1 MTSVSHW
8 QIDDIDDA
16 LAADFDGSLSG
27 LGMELGTA
35 SFNMSDALL
44 ALPSLSAVKQEMPR
58 ENGYVLPDSLKV
70 AAVSDGG
77 SNSSVGLSCEPRS
90 LVHGKK
96 NRLPL
101 TTDDDVSSAI
111 KRFCVSSSR
120 DSADTSPSRCR
131 HSSSAPDLRMAV
143 YQPAGPMSVP
153 LPRLGVSAGEVSS
166 PSGGFQYF
174 LGAATSIATKLHE
187 ETMTYLNQG
196 VSPSAAGRGQVTNCG
211 DVWWCGCWEVWDPD
225 TKAAVVAALD
235 QTCLVRNRPV
245 V

>member
-58 ENGYVLPDSLKV
+58 ENGYALADALRV
-70 AAVSDGG
+70 APSSDGG
-77 SNSSVGLSCEPRS
+77 SSSVGLPCEPRS
-90 LVHGKK
+90 MVHGKK
-96 NRLPL
+96 NRLPHS
-101 TTDDDVSSAI
+101 TDDDVSGAI
-111 KRFCVSSSR
+111 KRFCVSTSR
-120 DSADTSPSRCR
+120 DPPDTSPSRCR

-143 YQPAGPMSVP
+143 YQPVGPLPLP
-153 LPRLGVSAGEVSS
+153 LPRMGLGGDPSS
-166 PSGGFQYF
+166 PGGGFQYF

-196 VSPSAAGRGQVTNCG
+196 VSSGAPAWFFAEGQREREREGHFSRRRRVFGRGF
-211 DVWWCGCWEVWDPD
+211 
-225 TKAAVVAALD
+225 
-235 QTCLVRNRPV
+235 
-245 V
+245 